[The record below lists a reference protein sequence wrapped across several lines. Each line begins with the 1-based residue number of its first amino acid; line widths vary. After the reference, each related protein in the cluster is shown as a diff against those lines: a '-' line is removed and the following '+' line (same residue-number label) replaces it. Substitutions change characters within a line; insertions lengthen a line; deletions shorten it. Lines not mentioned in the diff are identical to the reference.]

1 MQISLLSTRI
11 LRKVP
16 NSYAMQKIKTY
27 FQKTEKK
34 TNNYFQKTYI
44 TFIKF

>member
-27 FQKTEKK
+27 FQKTERK
-34 TNNYFQKTYI
+34 THNYFQKI
-44 TFIKF
+44 GISLIKF